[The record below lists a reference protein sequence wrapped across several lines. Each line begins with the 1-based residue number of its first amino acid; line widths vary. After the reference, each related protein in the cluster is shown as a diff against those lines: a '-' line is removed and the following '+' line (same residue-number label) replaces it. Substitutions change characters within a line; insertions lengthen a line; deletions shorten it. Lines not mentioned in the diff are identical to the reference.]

1 MIFNIAIIGATGAV
15 GHKLLSTIF
24 ERDFPVNK
32 IYLVASK
39 KSIGKIIK
47 YKNKEFVV
55 ESIESFDFSKVEIAF
70 FSAGAET
77 AEKYA
82 PIAVSKGCTVIDN
95 SSQFR
100 TDLDKP
106 LIVPEVNSK
115 DLKNFKLPG
124 IIANPNC
131 STAQLVV
138 ALKPI
143 HDLFKIERVDV
154 ASYQSV
160 SGTGKEG
167 IDELLEQ
174 TESFLNKKEIKPR
187 VYGAQIAFNVI
198 PAGDILE
205 NNYTNEEMKMS
216 FETNKILDKDI
227 KLSATCSRVPVLFGH
242 SLAVHVE
249 TKKEIDLNLLRDEI
263 KKQKGLDIFESQD
276 FTSPNAVD
284 HAEGKNPVSVGRLR
298 LDLWKNN
305 RINFWVVADNLR
317 KGAALNSLQILD
329 ELL

>member
-1 MIFNIAIIGATGAV
+1 M
-15 GHKLLSTIF
+15 
-24 ERDFPVNK
+24 
-32 IYLVASK
+32 
-39 KSIGKIIK
+39 
-47 YKNKEFVV
+47 
-55 ESIESFDFSKVEIAF
+55 
-70 FSAGAET
+70 
-77 AEKYA
+77 
-82 PIAVSKGCTVIDN
+82 
-95 SSQFR
+95 
-100 TDLDKP
+100 
-106 LIVPEVNSK
+106 
-115 DLKNFKLPG
+115 
-124 IIANPNC
+124 
-131 STAQLVV
+131 
-138 ALKPI
+138 
-143 HDLFKIERVDV
+143 
-154 ASYQSV
+154 

-249 TKKEIDLNLLRDEI
+249 TKKEIDLNLLIEEI
-263 KKQKGLDIFESQD
+263 KKQKGLDIFDSQD